1 MEIEKSDYQMQ
12 VINRI
17 KSIRYDLNISQ
28 VKIAEWLNL
37 SNGQVGN
44 IESVKFPHKYT
55 LKQLKCICD
64 HFNIKIEN
72 ILLDSD
78 EKKSIES
85 VINKLIEYEE

>member
-1 MEIEKSDYQMQ
+1 MEIGKTDYQMR

-17 KSIRYDLNISQ
+17 KSMRYDLKISQ

-55 LKQLKCICD
+55 IKQLKCICD
-64 HFNIKIEN
+64 HFNIKIEDV
-72 ILLDSD
+72 LLDN
-78 EKKSIES
+78 EENKTIEN